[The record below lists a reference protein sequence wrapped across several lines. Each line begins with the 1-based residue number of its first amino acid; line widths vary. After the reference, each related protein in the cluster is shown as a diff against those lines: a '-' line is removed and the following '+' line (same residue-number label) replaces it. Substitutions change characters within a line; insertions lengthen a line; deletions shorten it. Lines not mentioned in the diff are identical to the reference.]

1 MIPVKGKLPHGSGAS
16 IMQAKVVWASCRLS
30 LFEVYDGDPLPLI
43 ELKTQTLAEFE
54 EGVALYHQEKLAQA
68 QELFLSVLQINDQD
82 KAARFYVERCE
93 QLQTYGISQGWEA
106 IETLH
111 EKL

>member
-1 MIPVKGKLPHGSGAS
+1 MLARRPTLIIILDIEWLVIAFRYFCEIGMHP
-16 IMQAKVVWASCRLS
+16 
-30 LFEVYDGDPLPLI
+30 GDPLPLI

-68 QELFLSVLQINDQD
+68 QEIFLSVLQINDQD

-93 QLQTYGISQGWEA
+93 PLQTYGIYQGWEA